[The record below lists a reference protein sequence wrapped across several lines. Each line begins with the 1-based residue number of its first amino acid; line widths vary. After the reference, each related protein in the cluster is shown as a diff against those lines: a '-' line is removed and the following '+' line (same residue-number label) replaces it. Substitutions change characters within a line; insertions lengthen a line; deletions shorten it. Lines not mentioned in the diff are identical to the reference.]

1 MEKLI
6 TCSTILYDKVISDK
20 MDELTRL
27 KKKYEKPKIKYA
39 NLEEWKTKQKEAYQF
54 LKNGLDNSIIT
65 DYEEMI
71 IFGGL
76 TDDQSWD
83 IRVIISEAL
92 NLITKDNNK
101 EWVENVSFD
110 IINNIVKGLM
120 DGLVNSGRWNIL
132 HHLLDAKTMS
142 NIIYYNI
149 IWNLGPHEDAAIKG
163 ILDDVIIFT
172 CEMCKKIYYFNDE
185 NICLDCEPILDD
197 I

>member
-27 KKKYEKPKIKYA
+27 KKKYEKPKIEYA
-39 NLEEWKTKQKEAYQF
+39 NLEEWKTKQKEAYQI
-54 LKNGLDNSIIT
+54 LKNGLDKSIIT
-65 DYEEMI
+65 EYEEMI
-71 IFGGL
+71 SNEGL
-76 TDDQSWD
+76 THHQSWD
-83 IRVIISEAL
+83 IQVIINEAL

-101 EWVENVSFD
+101 EWVENISFD
-110 IINNIVKGLM
+110 IINMVHGLM
-120 DGLVNSGRWNIL
+120 DGFVRSGKWTIIP
-132 HHLLDAKTMS
+132 LLFDAETMS

-149 IWNLGPHEDAAIKG
+149 IWNLGTNEDTGIKG
-163 ILDDVIIFT
+163 ILVDVIIFT
-172 CEMCKKIYYFNDE
+172 CEICKKNYSFNDE

>member
-27 KKKYEKPKIKYA
+27 KKKYEKPKIEYA
-39 NLEEWKTKQKEAYQF
+39 NLEEWKTKQKEAYQI
-54 LKNGLDNSIIT
+54 LKNGLDKSIIT
-65 DYEEMI
+65 EYEEMI
-71 IFGGL
+71 SNEGL
-76 TDDQSWD
+76 THHQSWD
-83 IRVIISEAL
+83 IQVIISEAL

-101 EWVENVSFD
+101 EWVENISFD
-110 IINNIVKGLM
+110 IINMVHGLM
-120 DGLVNSGRWNIL
+120 DGFVRSGKWTIIPL
-132 HHLLDAKTMS
+132 LLDAETMS

-149 IWNLGPHEDAAIKG
+149 IWNLGTNEDTGIKG
-163 ILDDVIIFT
+163 ILVDVIIFT
-172 CEMCKKIYYFNDE
+172 CEMCKKKYSFNDE

>member
-27 KKKYEKPKIKYA
+27 KKKYEKPKIEYA
-39 NLEEWKTKQKEAYQF
+39 NLEEWKTKQKEAYQI
-54 LKNGLDNSIIT
+54 LKNGLDKSIIT
-65 DYEEMI
+65 EYEEMI
-71 IFGGL
+71 SNEGL
-76 TDDQSWD
+76 THHQSWD
-83 IRVIISEAL
+83 IQVIINEAL

-101 EWVENVSFD
+101 EWVENISFD
-110 IINNIVKGLM
+110 IINMVHGLM
-120 DGLVNSGRWNIL
+120 DGFVRSGKWTIIP
-132 HHLLDAKTMS
+132 LLFDAETMS

-149 IWNLGPHEDAAIKG
+149 IWNLGTNEDTGIKG
-163 ILDDVIIFT
+163 ILVDVIIFT
-172 CEMCKKIYYFNDE
+172 CEICKKKYSFNDE